1 MFTSDI
7 VMYQQSIYL
16 AKNHQKTYFCQISHI
31 LIIMGYR
38 KHFLLNDSIKSNVK
52 SFDINDHDN
61 IIEII

>member
-7 VMYQQSIYL
+7 VMYQQSIYF
-16 AKNHQKTYFCQISHI
+16 AKNHQETYFCQISHI
-31 LIIMGYR
+31 LIIIWD